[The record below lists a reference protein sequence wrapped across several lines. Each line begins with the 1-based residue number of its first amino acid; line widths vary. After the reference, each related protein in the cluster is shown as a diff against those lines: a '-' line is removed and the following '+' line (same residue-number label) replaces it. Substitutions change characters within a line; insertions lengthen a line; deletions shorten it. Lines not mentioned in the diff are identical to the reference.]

1 MGVWSSAVEVCL
13 LSSLVACLL
22 VISGCVVAVELVECV
37 ELVEVVDVVELVNVV
52 VGTCVVVLVDV
63 TVVAAVVVAAVVV
76 ADNSRI
82 CRLDT
87 IKLAPFM
94 SHRGAPSHAEVSNQC
109 VSPDH
114 NVTAITKP
122 VCIALTV

>member
-1 MGVWSSAVEVCL
+1 M
-13 LSSLVACLL
+13 
-22 VISGCVVAVELVECV
+22 AVELVERM
-37 ELVEVVDVVELVNVV
+37 ELAEVVDVVELVNVV
-52 VGTCVVVLVDV
+52 VGTCVVVVDV
-63 TVVAAVVVAAVVV
+63 TVVAAVVVAG
-76 ADNSRI
+76 NSRI

-122 VCIALTV
+122 ACIALTV